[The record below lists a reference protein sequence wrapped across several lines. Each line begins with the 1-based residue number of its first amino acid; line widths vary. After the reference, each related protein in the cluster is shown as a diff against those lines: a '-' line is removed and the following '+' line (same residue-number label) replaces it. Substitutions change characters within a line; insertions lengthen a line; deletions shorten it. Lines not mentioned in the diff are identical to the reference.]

1 MVKVTYAG
9 TEIPSYI
16 SRDAS
21 GEYKIDFTP
30 QGAGQYRVN
39 VFMNNMEVRGQLFC
53 FSDLKKI
60 CFQSVF
66 SRNGDRLT

>member
-1 MVKVTYAG
+1 MTVKVNYAG
-9 TEIPSYI
+9 AEIPSYI

-39 VFMNNMEVRGQLFC
+39 VFMNGIEVRGQFDFL
-53 FSDLKKI
+53 
-60 CFQSVF
+60 
-66 SRNGDRLT
+66 

>member
-1 MVKVTYAG
+1 MCAPADATQAGEGEVTVKVNYAG
-9 TEIPSYI
+9 AEIPSYI

-39 VFMNNMEVRGQLFC
+39 VFMNGMEVRGQFDFL
-53 FSDLKKI
+53 
-60 CFQSVF
+60 
-66 SRNGDRLT
+66 